1 MLTENAPEG
10 VLNTYKEDD
19 YTIYVTKANGEKC
32 DRCWKYRRLIKI
44 DENSSICKDCINA
57 INGND

>member
-1 MLTENAPEG
+1 MLTDAAPED

-19 YTIYVTKANGEKC
+19 YIIYVTKAIGEKC

-44 DENSSICKDCINA
+44 DGQTAICKDCINA